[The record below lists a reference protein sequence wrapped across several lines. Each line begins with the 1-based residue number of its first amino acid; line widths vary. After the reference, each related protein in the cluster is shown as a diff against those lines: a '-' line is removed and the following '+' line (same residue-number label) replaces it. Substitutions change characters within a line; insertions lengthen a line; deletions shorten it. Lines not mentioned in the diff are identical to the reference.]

1 MHFHPRPQTA
11 TVDSPRQT
19 VPGRCP
25 ECGEEKLSAYRV
37 ISENGWWNV
46 VKCQA
51 CLASVSRDPG
61 PMFGAFTPLGAPK

>member
-1 MHFHPRPQTA
+1 MHSHPRPITP
-11 TVDSPRQT
+11 TVHSPRLD

-25 ECGEEKLSAYRV
+25 ECGLENLSSYRV

-46 VKCQA
+46 VKCQN
-51 CLASVSRDPG
+51 CLASVSRERG